1 MSKQRISQADTVYY
15 GSGVFPPMY
24 SANQR
29 TGVPI
34 NFLTKLDL
42 GSPIPLDADSLIKNA
57 KTTQLPTS
65 GSIVYTAGTTSSPQ
79 DTANTT
85 TTSINLATGGTD
97 TVLTLDVPRNVTV
110 AVTHTQSIASGTVL
124 VTGYDEYKQSMSELY
139 TIAAGD
145 QSAAYAGK
153 KAFKYIKSVTFTAG
167 ADMQLNSFNVG
178 HGNIFGLP
186 YALQAKADLFQVYR
200 NDVEDTSATIV
211 AAVAT
216 TATTSTGDVRG
227 TVATGVAADT
237 TSVVV
242 WGAFVSPNSTD
253 GLRGVAQA

>member
-1 MSKQRISQADTVYY
+1 MNGQVPFTRNET
-15 GSGVFPPMY
+15 
-24 SANQR
+24 R
-29 TGVPI
+29 TEEM
-34 NFLTKLDL
+34 
-42 GSPIPLDADSLIKNA
+42 PLVKRHRRGF
-57 KTTQLPTS
+57 Q
-65 GSIVYTAGTTSSPQ
+65 
-79 DTANTT
+79 
-85 TTSINLATGGTD
+85 
-97 TVLTLDVPRNVTV
+97 
-110 AVTHTQSIASGTVL
+110 
-124 VTGYDEYKQSMSELY
+124 
-139 TIAAGD
+139 
-145 QSAAYAGK
+145 
-153 KAFKYIKSVTFTAG
+153 
-167 ADMQLNSFNVG
+167 NVG
-178 HGNIFGLP
+178 HGDIFGLP